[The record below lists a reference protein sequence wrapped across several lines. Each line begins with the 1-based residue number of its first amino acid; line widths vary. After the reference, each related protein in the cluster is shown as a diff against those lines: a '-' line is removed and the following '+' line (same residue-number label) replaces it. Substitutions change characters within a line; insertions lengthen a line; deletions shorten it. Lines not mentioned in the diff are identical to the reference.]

1 MKSQIINYWA
11 RISDCITFP
20 ENFTINKEFKIV
32 SAKKLCQYLNSRV
45 PENKYKQSTDYLN
58 ENHQEFLKQGQL

>member
-1 MKSQIINYWA
+1 MNSQIINYWA

-20 ENFTINKEFKIV
+20 ENITINKEFKIV

-45 PENKYKQSTDYLN
+45 PENKYN
-58 ENHQEFLKQGQL
+58 

>member
-20 ENFTINKEFKIV
+20 ENITINKEFKIV
-32 SAKKLCQYLNSRV
+32 SAKKKKKKKRLQCQLLPEV
-45 PENKYKQSTDYLN
+45 PAPTT
-58 ENHQEFLKQGQL
+58 G

>member
-20 ENFTINKEFKIV
+20 ENITINKEFKIV
-32 SAKKLCQYLNSRV
+32 SAKKKKKKDCNVNSYLKFQ
-45 PENKYKQSTDYLN
+45 PQ
-58 ENHQEFLKQGQL
+58 QLDEPIS

>member
-1 MKSQIINYWA
+1 MEIEWKIKLLKSLSEKMKSQIINYWA

-20 ENFTINKEFKIV
+20 ENITINKEFKIV

-45 PENKYKQSTDYLN
+45 PENKYK
-58 ENHQEFLKQGQL
+58 

>member
-32 SAKKLCQYLNSRV
+32 SAKKKKKDCNVNSYLKFQ
-45 PENKYKQSTDYLN
+45 PQ
-58 ENHQEFLKQGQL
+58 QLDEPIS